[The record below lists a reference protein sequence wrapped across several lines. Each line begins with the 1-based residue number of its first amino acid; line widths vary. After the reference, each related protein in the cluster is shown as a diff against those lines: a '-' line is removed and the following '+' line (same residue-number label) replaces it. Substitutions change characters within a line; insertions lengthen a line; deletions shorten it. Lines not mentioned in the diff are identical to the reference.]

1 MSYKQL
7 NKLIELVGNKQIKD
21 LTTEEIALVKAVNGK
36 DKGGF

>member
-21 LTTEEIALVKAVNGK
+21 LTIEEVALVKVVDEN
-36 DKGGF
+36 D

>member
-21 LTTEEIALVKAVNGK
+21 LRAEEVALVKAVGK
-36 DKGGF
+36 DER

>member
-21 LTTEEIALVKAVNGK
+21 LTKEEVLLVKVVDEN
-36 DKGGF
+36 D